1 MSIWELPMLCPWC
14 MKFAIIEICFKY
26 ATFPVVGPTPLPTL
40 ISIKSPSFIHVIT
53 LPHGVTVCF
62 IKPTHDTYLANERWG
77 EVSWRFWW
85 ARSNCYKVTYR
96 HSSAKCCCIS
106 MWQQGTT
113 AVILSPWGSQSKTKP
128 ICWGWQRGKIKATV
142 GPWGCQALLNNH
154 PETASCQESL
164 SEKTTHL
171 PLKTVQ
177 PGFPV
182 THS

>member
-1 MSIWELPMLCPWC
+1 MQHFQLLVQLLFLPSLASRVPVLFMS
-14 MKFAIIEICFKY
+14 
-26 ATFPVVGPTPLPTL
+26 
-40 ISIKSPSFIHVIT
+40 SPSST
-53 LPHGVTVCF
+53 ESLCF
-62 IKPTHDTYLANERWG
+62 IKPTHETYLDNERWG
-77 EVSWRFWW
+77 EVTWRFWW
-85 ARSNCYKVTYR
+85 AQVTATKWHIDTLLQNVVVSACDSKNLSSHFVTMRESVKDKTNMLRVAERKDQSN
-96 HSSAKCCCIS
+96 A
-106 MWQQGTT
+106 
-113 AVILSPWGSQSKTKP
+113 
-128 ICWGWQRGKIKATV
+128 

>member
-96 HSSAKCCCIS
+96 HSSTKCCCIS
-106 MWQQGTT
+106 MWQQEPQQSFCHHEG
-113 AVILSPWGSQSKTKP
+113 VSQRQNQYAEGGREERSK
-128 ICWGWQRGKIKATV
+128 Q
-142 GPWGCQALLNNH
+142 LLVLEGVRH
-154 PETASCQESL
+154 Y
-164 SEKTTHL
+164 
-171 PLKTVQ
+171 
-177 PGFPV
+177 
-182 THS
+182 